1 MTNSMKDS
9 SINYTNQM
17 NPEKAKKACLGFEPG
32 STGDEG
38 WKAETNPLSYG
49 GSHAIQAI
57 N

>member
-1 MTNSMKDS
+1 MKDS

-49 GSHAIQAI
+49 GSHAIHSI